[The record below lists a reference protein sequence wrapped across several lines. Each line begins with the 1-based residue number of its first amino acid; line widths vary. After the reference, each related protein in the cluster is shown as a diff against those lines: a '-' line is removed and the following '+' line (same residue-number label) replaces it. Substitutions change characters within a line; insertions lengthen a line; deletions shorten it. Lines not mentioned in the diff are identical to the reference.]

1 MMNCNRNPLSTEATR
16 KALCDFYI
24 AACTEDGGAYRFRL
38 YEDGKAEQIQ
48 KIPMPSPMFLQMEND
63 LLWATLRAPFAENTE
78 SGIAAYDTKSGERV
92 TEILST
98 KGVVSCHIAVD
109 NGDVYCP
116 NYVSGSVFLSPDRLS
131 VHTGQGVDPKRQLSP
146 HTHCTLF
153 SPDKRFLLC
162 CDLGIDSIF
171 VYDRELNEISR
182 ARVPDGA
189 GARHAIFSKDGKYVY
204 CINEMGGSIS
214 VFSWDAPHLTLLNT
228 VSILPDGHDGIG
240 AGAAIKLSQNGA
252 YLYATERASATIVT
266 LKVDGEK
273 LTVLSHTDCKGVEP
287 RDFTLLGGD
296 RFAVCTNQFGN
307 SVAFFKI
314 NEKAIPEYLY
324 SIELGAPL
332 CAIEIE

>member
-1 MMNCNRNPLSTEATR
+1 MKRNSNPLFAQTTR
-16 KALCDFYI
+16 KALCDFYV
-24 AACTEDGGAYRFRL
+24 ACCTSDGGAYRLRL

-63 LLWATLRAPFAENTE
+63 LLWATLRAPFAESDE

-109 NGDVYCP
+109 GNDVYCP

-146 HTHCTLF
+146 HTHCVLF
-153 SPDKRFLLC
+153 SPDKRFVLC
-162 CDLGIDSIF
+162 CDLGIDTIF
-171 VYDRELNEISR
+171 VYDRELNEVSR

-189 GARHAIFSKDGKYVY
+189 GARHAVFSKDGKYLY

-214 VFSWDAPHLTLLNT
+214 VFSWDAPHLALLNT
-228 VSILPDGHDGIG
+228 VSILPKDHDGIG
-240 AGAAIKLSQNGA
+240 AGAAIKLSGDGA

-266 LKVDGEK
+266 LKAEGER
-273 LTVLSHTDCKGVEP
+273 LTILAYTDCKGVEP
-287 RDFTLLGGD
+287 RDFTLLGGG
-296 RFAVCTNQFGN
+296 RFAACTNQFGN
-307 SVAFFKI
+307 NVAFFKI
-314 NEKAIPEYLY
+314 SESAIPEYLY
-324 SIELGAPL
+324 SIEMDAPL